1 MVSAKPLRGA
11 LLFITALLLF
21 SCMDTTTKYLASR
34 YEVPAVVAVRYI
46 GNLFLMLALLG
57 PRYGAVMIRAE
68 RKGLVL
74 VRSLCLSATSLLLG
88 FALQRMPVA
97 ETTAI
102 NFLGPMLVV
111 VAAGPMLGEK
121 IGAVGWVAAMLGFAG
136 VILIVRPGSG
146 LDAIGIF
153 CALAAVGANV
163 AYQMLS
169 RVLAASERTIS
180 LLFYTALVG
189 AIIFGLAL
197 PWFVGGRAP
206 SPFEALLFASL
217 GVYGGLGHYLFTAAY
232 RFAPASL
239 LAPINYFQLLWAA
252 LLGWI
257 VFGAIPD
264 AIGLLGMAVIV
275 ASGVMIALRS
285 GRLREAPDE

>member
-74 VRSLCLSATSLLLG
+74 VRSLCLSATSLLVG

-169 RVLAASERTIS
+169 RVLAASERTIT

-206 SPFEALLFASL
+206 SAFEALLFASL